1 MKINDVVKEQ
11 RVDEL
16 DAGQVGQAIG
26 KGVKAVGTGISNF
39 AKGFK
44 AGWSGQGNAP
54 SAAAGAA
61 PKGAPA
67 GKATT
72 AAKGPLDDI
81 KTAIT
86 KLSPKQRAA
95 LRKQIAQKAGIK

>member
-16 DAGQVGQAIG
+16 DAGQVGQALG
-26 KGVKAVGTGISNF
+26 KGAKAVGTGISNF

-44 AGWSGQGNAP
+44 AGWSGQDSAP
-54 SAAAGAA
+54 NAAAGAA

-67 GKATT
+67 SKAATT
-72 AAKGPLDDI
+72 AKGPLDDI
-81 KTAIT
+81 KLAIT

>member
-16 DAGQVGQAIG
+16 DAGQVGQAVG
-26 KGVKAVGTGISNF
+26 KGVKAVGSGISNF

-44 AGWSGQGNAP
+44 AGFTGQGT
-54 SAAAGAA
+54 A
-61 PKGAPA
+61 PKGASD
-67 GKATT
+67 
-72 AAKGPLDDI
+72 PLASI
-81 KTAIT
+81 KVSIS

-95 LRKQIAQKAGIK
+95 LRTQLAKKAGVA